1 MATTWTPVDN
11 KLGIQP
17 ILSVAVGT
25 ANIQHPL
32 GTVVKAYDPTPLT
45 GTAGLGEGEFIY
57 LPGGSSVAIGSLVTW
72 NIVDKTVTV
81 VPNTAKLGFQCAV
94 SMAAN
99 TSASS
104 FSWYQISGVAVILK
118 SAAAIAKLGRIAI
131 SATAGSVL
139 GTSTAGKFVGNAI
152 AVNSTVSATTFA
164 KVQIQRPFMEYLAT

>member
-1 MATTWTPVDN
+1 MAVWTPVDN

-25 ANIQHPL
+25 ANQAHPL
-32 GTVVKAYDPTPLT
+32 GTMVKAYDSASTLQ
-45 GTAGLGEGEFIY
+45 GEGEFIY
-57 LPGGSSVAIGSLVTW
+57 LPGGSSVAVGSLVTW
-72 NIVDKTVTV
+72 NILDKTVTV
-81 VPNTAKLGFQCAV
+81 VPNTAKLGYQVAV

-104 FSWYQISGVAVILK
+104 YSWYQISGVGAVLK
-118 SAAAIAKLGRIAI
+118 SAAAIAKLARIAI